1 MAEQKKYYLTKEGLK
16 EVKREYKKLV
26 AIKKARAKEEMFPSI
41 HSDEL
46 TAEFLNHQENLEL
59 LSAKIQNLRDIL
71 DNFKIIKPPPFS
83 KRNTVCLGAK
93 VRVEIKGKINEFVIV
108 GSVEANPEQ
117 GKISN
122 ESPAGKA
129 LLGHKVGDEVAID
142 LPGKLSYKIKGI
154 RYPKLN

>member
-1 MAEQKKYYLTKEGLK
+1 M
-16 EVKREYKKLV
+16 
-26 AIKKARAKEEMFPSI
+26 
-41 HSDEL
+41 
-46 TAEFLNHQENLEL
+46 
-59 LSAKIQNLRDIL
+59 
-71 DNFKIIKPPPFS
+71 
-83 KRNTVCLGAK
+83 GAK

>member
-83 KRNTVCLGAK
+83 KRNTV
-93 VRVEIKGKINEFVIV
+93 
-108 GSVEANPEQ
+108 
-117 GKISN
+117 
-122 ESPAGKA
+122 
-129 LLGHKVGDEVAID
+129 
-142 LPGKLSYKIKGI
+142 
-154 RYPKLN
+154 